1 MRPANEEYPLAPPFA
16 ELPAN
21 FPPGV
26 GIAKAHAWIITRPI
40 QVVCGRGWS
49 INFRVCNAHC
59 LYPITWIVSSA
70 VMGKKWIQWLSWGG
84 GRSGRETVKHSSEVN
99 RKVSTSSAQPLF
111 ELDLKPTLSRDEGP
125 SQPGVISNSEA
136 TTTNSQATTTDSQAS
151 RKESINSIN
160 SMHPLLVEYENEH
173 TRRVSLQEPQNLP
186 SIPDSEVENA
196 SIPQAEYE
204 DGKRYKDEPEI
215 VTNKEFS
222 SGSEARKWMY
232 KNVIGVGLSFLLVFS
247 AFLGLQNLQSSINA
261 AGGLGLASLG
271 ILYLFFT
278 ISGFVTPGI
287 LKLLGTKYS
296 LLGGFL
302 CHLVYTAANYY
313 PSWYTLVPASA
324 LLGFASGPIWAAANT
339 HLVKVAVASAP
350 WLEMDQNHLIGYIVG
365 IFFGFFQG
373 AQIPGNLASS
383 LIFYPYSNNE
393 TGLDY
398 YNTDN
403 GVDNAST
410 QHCRVNEDQVLDRIF
425 LYILSSVYLVMVTV
439 GILALVALV
448 DRFPIAKEKNRSVAH
463 TLKMYFGSPF
473 IDLLKM
479 MKNYKMILLV
489 PIATVNGLVQAFIF
503 GTFTQVRQTLRF
515 SYSKST
521 NYVVSCLIT
530 YFLVCPL

>member
-1 MRPANEEYPLAPPFA
+1 
-16 ELPAN
+16 
-21 FPPGV
+21 
-26 GIAKAHAWIITRPI
+26 
-40 QVVCGRGWS
+40 
-49 INFRVCNAHC
+49 
-59 LYPITWIVSSA
+59 
-70 VMGKKWIQWLSWGG
+70 
-84 GRSGRETVKHSSEVN
+84 
-99 RKVSTSSAQPLF
+99 
-111 ELDLKPTLSRDEGP
+111 
-125 SQPGVISNSEA
+125 
-136 TTTNSQATTTDSQAS
+136 
-151 RKESINSIN
+151 
-160 SMHPLLVEYENEH
+160 MHPLLVEYENEP
-173 TRRVSLQEPQNLP
+173 TRRVSLQNLP
-186 SIPDSEVENA
+186 SIPDSKEENA
-196 SIPQAEYE
+196 SIPLAEYE
-204 DGKRYKDEPEI
+204 DGKRYTDEEPEV

-247 AFLGLQNLQSSINA
+247 AFQSLQNLQSSINA
-261 AGGLGLASLG
+261 AGGLGLATLA

-302 CHLVYTAANYY
+302 CHLVYTGANYY

-324 LLGFASGPIWAAANT
+324 LLGFASGPIWAAGNA

-350 WLEMDQNHLIGYIVG
+350 WLQIDQNHLISYIVG

-398 YNTDN
+398 YNTNN
-403 GVDNAST
+403 GVGNAST

-439 GILALVALV
+439 GILALVVLV
-448 DRFPIAKEKNRSVAH
+448 DRFPIEKEKNRSVAQ

-473 IDLLKM
+473 IDLLKI

-503 GTFTQVRQTLRF
+503 GTFTQVRQTLW
-515 SYSKST
+515 YIKST
-521 NYVVSCLIT
+521 KVFLPDNIFSCMSSLGHYCGMLWYVSSWL
-530 YFLVCPL
+530 CPDCPWCHQCHC